1 MEQGKKGEDERIE
14 KRTPMDPVTVSQT
27 FYTDLT

>member
-14 KRTPMDPVTVSQT
+14 KRTQMDPVTTSQI

>member
-14 KRTPMDPVTVSQT
+14 KRIPMGTITTSQT